1 MAIQIV
7 AALIDGLMLESASN
21 QELTLEQLSEHLRA
35 TIERLV
41 AASEPSRS

>member
-21 QELTLEQLSEHLRA
+21 QELSLEELSDHLRA
-35 TIERLV
+35 TILRIV
-41 AASEPSRS
+41 AEPA